1 MKSVK
6 YIVIAAVCL
15 MADGCQSFQNRQME
29 REWEALNDT
38 ITDCSRKIQNIVNAL
53 QMSGTTTEATQK
65 SLMHDI
71 DSIDRVMKQAILRC
85 AERNKDNDLGRYIR
99 ENYSEE

>member
-1 MKSVK
+1 
-6 YIVIAAVCL
+6 

-38 ITDCSRKIQNIVNAL
+38 ITNCSRKIQNIVNAL